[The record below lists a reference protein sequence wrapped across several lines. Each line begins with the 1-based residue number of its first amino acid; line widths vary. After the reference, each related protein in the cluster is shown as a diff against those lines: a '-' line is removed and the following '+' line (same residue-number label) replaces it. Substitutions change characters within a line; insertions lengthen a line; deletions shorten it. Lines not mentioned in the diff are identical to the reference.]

1 MPRQRSVAPWPS
13 GFAKGT
19 RRRQPRNPLGGRN
32 VATKEMK
39 IEGMT
44 CLHCEKTIAEALTS
58 AGASK
63 VEANWRQGRAV
74 FDVATA
80 ADPELSA
87 AVEEAGYEV
96 VSIQDAQ
103 RKKTGFEPLVGDK
116 KHDFDLIVIGSGS
129 AAFAAA
135 IRATEAGG
143 RVALMESNVVGGTCV
158 NVGCV
163 PSKAML
169 APADAYFRAGHHTF
183 ASIQT
188 SANSFD
194 LGAMVDSKA
203 ELVDQ
208 LRAEKY
214 VDLAR
219 EYGFTICQGLA
230 EFVGAETIECGGE
243 RLRARAYLIAT
254 GASPAVPPIEGLKE
268 AGYLTSTTALELR
281 EPPRELAVIG
291 ANAIGLEMGQLSM
304 RLGSRVTFL
313 EAMPRITPLEEPE
326 VSETMQAI
334 LQEEGATVL
343 TGVKIRSVR
352 RDGERRRL
360 SFEHR
365 GGRREISVDEVLVAT
380 GRRPNT
386 DGMGLDNAR
395 IELTERGAIRVDEH
409 LRTSNPRVWAA
420 GDVTGHPQFVYVAAY
435 EGNLAARNAL
445 EGADLIVDFTSLP
458 RVIFTGPTVA
468 AAGLTDEQANAQ
480 GIDCECRVLPLSAV
494 TRALV
499 NRDTRGFVK
508 IVAERK
514 TGRIIGATAVADGA
528 GDVIQAAVYAIQFGL
543 TTDQVASTWSPYLT
557 FAEAF
562 KLAAQTFTRDVSK
575 LSCCA
580 A

>member
-1 MPRQRSVAPWPS
+1 MAI
-13 GFAKGT
+13 
-19 RRRQPRNPLGGRN
+19 
-32 VATKEMK
+32 KEMK

-44 CLHCEKTIAEALTS
+44 CLHCEQTISKALAS

-63 VEANWRQGRAV
+63 VEANWREGRAV
-74 FDVATA
+74 FDAGA
-80 ADPELSA
+80 AGDRELKA
-87 AVEEAGYEV
+87 AVGKAGYKV
-96 VSIQDAQ
+96 VSIEDVP
-103 RKKTGFEPLVGDK
+103 RIGEK
-116 KHDFDLIVIGSGS
+116 KHDYDLIVIGSGS

-135 IRATEAGG
+135 IRATESGS

-169 APADAYFRAGHHTF
+169 APADLYFRAGHHPF
-183 ASIQT
+183 AGIQT
-188 SANSFD
+188 SASGID

-214 VDLAR
+214 LDLAR
-219 EYGFTICQGLA
+219 EYGFTICRGHA
-230 EFVGAETIECGGE
+230 EFVDGQTIECGGE
-243 RLRARAYLIAT
+243 RLQARAYLIAS
-254 GASPAVPPIEGLKE
+254 GASPAVPPIEGLNE

-291 ANAIGLEMGQLSM
+291 ANAIGLEMGQLFM
-304 RLGSRVTFL
+304 RLGSKVTFL
-313 EAMPRITPLEEPE
+313 EAMHRITPLEEPE

-343 TGVKIRSVR
+343 TGVKIRSVYRDAVR
-352 RDGERRRL
+352 RTLRFDQ
-360 SFEHR
+360 R
-365 GGRREISVDEVLVAT
+365 GVRREISVDEVLVAT

-386 DGMGLDNAR
+386 AGLGLENAGV
-395 IELTERGAIRVDEH
+395 ELTERGAVKVDDH
-409 LRTSNPRVWAA
+409 LRTTNPRVWAA

-445 EGADLIVDFTSLP
+445 EGQDETVDFTSLP

-468 AAGLTDEQANAQ
+468 AAGMTDEQANAQ
-480 GIDCECRVLPLSAV
+480 GIECECRVLPLSAV
-494 TRALV
+494 PRALV